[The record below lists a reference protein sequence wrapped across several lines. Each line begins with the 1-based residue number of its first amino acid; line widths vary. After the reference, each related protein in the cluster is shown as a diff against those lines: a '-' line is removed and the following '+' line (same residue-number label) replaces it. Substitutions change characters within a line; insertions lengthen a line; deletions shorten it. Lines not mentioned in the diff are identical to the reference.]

1 MVNITFKVDDQ
12 VTQRAQAAAQK
23 MGKNLNQVVLDY
35 LEQLGGST
43 QRDQEWNRFEQSCL
57 TSGGRLNGWK
67 FNRDEANQ
75 R

>member
-1 MVNITFKVDDQ
+1 MNIIVSIDDQ
-12 VTQRAQAAAQK
+12 LAHHASEVAQK
-23 MGKNLNQVVLDY
+23 MGKSLSQVVLEY
-35 LEQLGGST
+35 LQQLASSAE
-43 QRDQEWNRFEQSCL
+43 RDQQWAEFEQSCL

>member
-1 MVNITFKVDDQ
+1 MINIIFTVDDQ
-12 VTQRAQAAAQK
+12 VAQRASEAALK
-23 MGKNLNQVVLDY
+23 MGKSLDQVVLDY

-57 TSGGRLNGWK
+57 ASGGRLNGWK

>member
-1 MVNITFKVDDQ
+1 MKITVSIDDE
-12 VTQRAQAAAQK
+12 VALRAGEAAQK
-23 MGKNLNQVVLDY
+23 MGKNLNQLL
-35 LEQLGGST
+35 LEHIERLASSNQ
-43 QRDQEWNRFEQSCL
+43 QWEQFEQSCL